1 MFIRI
6 YGNNVGEEFG
16 LNLSKFEMVLV
27 HLSGGKCKWN
37 FVGTQHMFLVLDLRI
52 VETSVANESKHS

>member
-1 MFIRI
+1 MYIQI

-16 LNLSKFEMVLV
+16 LNFFKFEMVLV

-37 FVGTQHMFLVLDLRI
+37 FLEFSMFPALDLRI
-52 VETSVANESKHS
+52 VETSVANESKHW